1 MRESIV
7 FENNLDTQVGRW
19 VEFAV
24 PKQDRNRDI
33 AEIGGS
39 KAIKLRDVGEHSTL
53 YGALLNLKPGRSEW
67 KFDTETTLQSNI
79 KSFVLHPA
87 IADDIQEIIPQ
98 VEAHAGGN
106 KIILPMT
113 SMKPIE
119 KNEARVV
126 YELTFTNGALHTT
139 LIYTIWSVESSV
151 RFQAETVWCDHDETT
166 DFEVICDKVV
176 YSFNKAAKN
185 KLDIFSDFALTD
197 DIHISNNT
205 NEIIWEPP
213 TGRLGYAEVYRF
225 DGYLF
230 NSLNEDDPMLNDPA
244 NEIAEES
251 IRVDGPMVGVYTN
264 WANQFLAYRA
274 TPQRFFNSDSEAAS
288 QIYKF
293 RQNLAT
299 KKDMYQKRPHSCD
312 LRPGIAGGQPAFG
325 STKGGPVVTA
335 LQPRMIRAYCWS
347 MADEALRP
355 VHRREPDGSI
365 VLMRNHPEHRT
376 WMRTTH
382 QNSKDFLGKGKMQP
396 RSNQG
401 ASKRYGHDESH
412 VADYMSAYFAL
423 TGDYMA
429 ERWYISMLQGELAT
443 INSYVGWLSTDRGQG
458 RVAQFYANA
467 YLLLPEFRT
476 EIEAVMLARTKIV
489 EEQWPAKNV
498 LTKDRTLPVMVVDI
512 GKDVRWMADPD
523 GNAVEAF
530 SCWQT
535 AKCAAGLWA
544 FAQVCEDPH
553 LADRNRNIALL
564 CARTVVACFFKNA
577 QGDWAAP
584 YAVRYYV
591 DDREGQLP
599 EMVSNNWEV
608 NGDGSG
614 WTVDWS
620 FAAVSL
626 YAIHGGS
633 EIYRRKAIQLMTE
646 IPEPTRWDYSE
657 WRAV

>member
-24 PKQDRNRDI
+24 PKQDRNGDI

-39 KAIKLRDVGEHSTL
+39 KAIKLRDVGEHSTI
-53 YGALLNLKPGRSEW
+53 YGALLNLNSGRSEW
-67 KFDTETTLQSNI
+67 KFDTETTLQPNM

-87 IADDIQEIIPQ
+87 IADDIREIIPQ
-98 VEAHAGGN
+98 VEIHSGQS

-126 YELTFTNGALHTT
+126 YEVLFTNGSFHTT
-139 LIYTIWSVESSV
+139 LIYTIWSLESSV
-151 RFQAETVWCDHDETT
+151 RFQAETVWCDHSEET
-166 DFEVICDKVV
+166 DFEIPCSKVV
-176 YSFNKAAKN
+176 YNFKNAERN
-185 KLDIFSDFALTD
+185 KLDLFSDFAFTD
-197 DIHISNNT
+197 NINISNNT

-213 TGRLGYAEVYRF
+213 TSRLGYAEVYRF

-230 NSLNEDDPMLNDPA
+230 NSLDEDDPLVNDPA
-244 NEIAEES
+244 NELAEQS
-251 IRVDGPMVGVYTN
+251 IRQDGPMVGIYMN
-264 WANQFLAYRA
+264 WDDHFLAYRE
-274 TPQRFFNSDSEAAS
+274 TPRTFFNSDSYAWSEVF
-288 QIYKF
+288 KF
-293 RQNLAT
+293 NRSLDT
-299 KKDMYQKRPHSCD
+299 KKDMYQKRPYSCD

-335 LQPRMIRAYCWS
+335 LQNRLIRAYCWG

-355 VHRREPDGSI
+355 IHRREPDGSI
-365 VLMRNHPEHRT
+365 VLMRNHPDHRT

-476 EIEAVMLARTKIV
+476 EIEAVMLARTAIV
-489 EEQWPAKNV
+489 EDQWPAKNV
-498 LTKDRTLPVMVVDI
+498 IAKDPTLPVMVVDKA
-512 GKDVRWMADPD
+512 KDVRWMADPD
-523 GNAVEAF
+523 GNAVDAF

-544 FAQVCEDPH
+544 FAEVCEDPN
-553 LADRNRNIALL
+553 LAERNRNIAML

-599 EMVSNNWEV
+599 EMTSNNWEV

-620 FAAVSL
+620 YAAIRL
-626 YAIHGGS
+626 YAIHGPDDA
-633 EIYRRKAIQLMTE
+633 YRKKAIQLIAE
-646 IPEPTRWDYSE
+646 IPGPTRWDYSE

>member
-1 MRESIV
+1 MRV
-7 FENNLDTQVGRW
+7 LFDNKLNTQVGRW

-24 PKQDRNRDI
+24 PKEDRNLDV
-33 AEIGGS
+33 AELGGAR
-39 KAIKLRDVGEHSTL
+39 AIKLRDIGEHSTL
-53 YGALLNLKPGRSEW
+53 YGALIHLKPGRSEW
-67 KFDTETTLQSNI
+67 KFSPDTTLPQQNMRN
-79 KSFVLHPA
+79 FVIHPA
-87 IADDIQEIIPQ
+87 VSDDLREIIPE
-98 VEAHAGGN
+98 VTVHSGAGKRVIPLKG
-106 KIILPMT
+106 
-113 SMKPIE
+113 MKPIE

-126 YELTFTNGALHTT
+126 YELLFSDGEYHTT
-139 LIYTIWSVESSV
+139 FIYTIWALESSV
-151 RFQAETVWCDHDETT
+151 RIQAETVWCDHREDT
-166 DFEVICDKVV
+166 DFAIPCDAVV
-176 YSFNKAAKN
+176 YTFKNAAKN
-185 KLDIFSDFALTD
+185 KLDIWSDFALTD
-197 DIHISNNT
+197 KISISNNT
-205 NEIIWEPP
+205 NEIRWVPP
-213 TGRLGYAEVYRF
+213 NGHLGYAEAYRF

-230 NSLNEDDPMLNDPA
+230 NSLDEDNPTLNDIP
-244 NEIAEES
+244 NELAEES
-251 IRVDGPMVGVYTN
+251 IRAQGPIVGVFQEWDN
-264 WANQFLAYRA
+264 FLAYGARPETFEHCYGQAA
-274 TPQRFFNSDSEAAS
+274 TEVFHFNGSLGIE
-288 QIYKF
+288 
-293 RQNLAT
+293 
-299 KKDMYQKRPHSCD
+299 KDLFQKRKYSCD

-325 STKGGPVVTA
+325 STKGGPVLTG
-335 LQPRMIRAYCWS
+335 LEPYLLRAYCWG

-365 VLMRNHPEHRT
+365 VLMRNHPEHRS
-376 WMRTTH
+376 WMQTTH

-396 RSNQG
+396 RTNNRG
-401 ASKRYGHDESH
+401 SKRYGHDENH

-467 YLLLPEFRT
+467 CLLLPQFRQD
-476 EIEAVMLARTKIV
+476 IIDVMMKRTDIV
-489 EEQWPAKNV
+489 EDQWPAKNV
-498 LTKDRTLPVMVVDI
+498 LAKDPTLPVMVVDI
-512 GKDVRWMADPD
+512 GKDVRWMADPE

-544 FAQVCEDPH
+544 FSRVCGDPE
-553 LADRNRNIALL
+553 LARRNRKIALL

-599 EMVSNNWEV
+599 VMESNNWEV

-620 FAAVSL
+620 YAALKL
-626 YAIHGGS
+626 YAIHGDDD
-633 EIYRRKAIQLMTE
+633 EVLRRKAITLLKE
-646 IPEPTRWDYSE
+646 IPPPSRWDYAE

>member
-197 DIHISNNT
+197 DIQISNNT

-274 TPQRFFNSDSEAAS
+274 TPQRFFNSDGEAAA
-288 QIYKF
+288 QIFKF

-443 INSYVGWLSTDRGQG
+443 INPYVGWLSTDRGQG

>member
-33 AEIGGS
+33 AEIGGR

-87 IADDIQEIIPQ
+87 IADDIREIIPQ
-98 VEAHAGGN
+98 VEIHSGAG

-113 SMKPIE
+113 GMKPIE

-126 YELTFTNGALHTT
+126 YEVLFTNGSFHTT

-197 DIHISNNT
+197 DIQISNNT

-213 TGRLGYAEVYRF
+213 TGKLGYAEVYRF

-230 NSLNEDDPMLNDPA
+230 NSLNEDDLMLNDPA
-244 NEIAEES
+244 NELAEES

-274 TPQRFFNSDSEAAS
+274 TPQRFFNSDGEAAA

-396 RSNQG
+396 RSNQR

-476 EIEAVMLARTKIV
+476 EIEAVMLARTKIL

-498 LTKDRTLPVMVVDI
+498 LTKDRTLPVMVVDKA
-512 GKDVRWMADPD
+512 KDVRWMADPE
-523 GNAVEAF
+523 GNAVDAF